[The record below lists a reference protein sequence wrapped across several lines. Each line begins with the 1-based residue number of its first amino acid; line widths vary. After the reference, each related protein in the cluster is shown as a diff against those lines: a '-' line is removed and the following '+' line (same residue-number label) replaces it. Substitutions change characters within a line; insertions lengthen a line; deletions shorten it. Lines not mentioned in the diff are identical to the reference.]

1 MLSDKNHTKL
11 NKISLA
17 GLSKGL
23 LIISLALIFFM
34 SNFEPIQAQKTNR
47 IAAIVNDKVISTFDL
62 QERIQLIIFSAGLPN
77 NDNQKRLLAPQVLR
91 DLIDETLQS
100 EEAER
105 LNIRIT
111 NKEMSS
117 ALSRIE
123 RSNNIPQGG
132 FNNTMKSNSISAKAA
147 LNQIRA
153 SIIWQKFI
161 GRRVVPTIEISEEE
175 VDKVIKRIHSV
186 KGKIQYHI
194 NEVLL
199 PVDEISQKQTI
210 SDLAN
215 RLVKQIRNGT
225 DITKIARQFST
236 SASAAIGG
244 DIGWIQEGELNDKA
258 NRAIN
263 KLKVGAVTN
272 PILTQD
278 GYLIL
283 QIKNKRQLKSIEK
296 EDAIVS
302 LRQIIKTID
311 QNASED
317 YLNSEIKEI
326 EESLKNV
333 VGCRQFNKIAKKIGT
348 PQPRKPSQY
357 RLGDLNESLR
367 LIAAKIKKGVPSK
380 TLMNKNNIQVI
391 MVCERQNSE
400 DLERNKIRNTLLRQ
414 RIDML
419 SRRYLRDLRQSAFID
434 LRI

>member
-1 MLSDKNHTKL
+1 MQLEKNYTKVIQISLVGL
-11 NKISLA
+11 NKSL
-17 GLSKGL
+17 L
-23 LIISLALIFFM
+23 LIPMALIFLM
-34 SNFEPIQAQKTNR
+34 SNFEPIQAQKVNQ

-77 NDNQKRLLAPQVLR
+77 NDKQKRSLAPQVLR
-91 DLIDETLQS
+91 DLIDETLKN

-105 LNIRIT
+105 LNISVT
-111 NKEMSS
+111 NKEMNS

-123 RSNNIPQGG
+123 KLNNIPQGS
-132 FNNTMKSNSISAKAA
+132 FNDMIKSNGISAKAA
-147 LNQIRA
+147 LSQIRA

-175 VDKVIKRIHSV
+175 VEKVIKRIDSV

-199 PVDEISQKQTI
+199 PIDEISQKQTI

-215 RLVKQIRNGT
+215 RLVEQIRNGT
-225 DITKIARQFST
+225 DIKKIARQFST

-244 DIGWIQEGELNDKA
+244 DIGWIQEGELNDNA
-258 NRAIN
+258 NQAIN
-263 KLKVGAVTN
+263 KLKVGEVTN

-283 QIKNKRQLKSIEK
+283 QIKNKRKLKSIEN
-296 EDAIVS
+296 DDTIVS

-311 QNASED
+311 KKTSNN
-317 YLNSEIKEI
+317 YLNSAIKEI
-326 EESLKNV
+326 EKSLKDV
-333 VGCRQFNKIAKKIGT
+333 VGCRKFNKIAKKIGT
-348 PQPRKPSQY
+348 PQPRKPSRY
-357 RLGDLNESLR
+357 RLGDLNEKLR
-367 LIAAKIKKGVPSK
+367 IIAANLEIGIPSK
-380 TLMNKNNIQVI
+380 AVLNENNIQII
-391 MVCERQNSE
+391 MICERQDSE
-400 DLERNKIRNTLLRQ
+400 DLEKNKIRNTLLRQ

>member
-1 MLSDKNHTKL
+1 MQLEKNYTKVIQISLVGL
-11 NKISLA
+11 NKSL
-17 GLSKGL
+17 L
-23 LIISLALIFFM
+23 LIPMALIFLM
-34 SNFEPIQAQKTNR
+34 SNFEPIQAQKVNQ

-77 NDNQKRLLAPQVLR
+77 NDKQKRSLAPQVLR
-91 DLIDETLQS
+91 DLIDETLKN

-105 LNIRIT
+105 LNISVT
-111 NKEMSS
+111 NKEMNS

-123 RSNNIPQGG
+123 KLNNIPQGS
-132 FNNTMKSNSISAKAA
+132 FNDMIKSNGISAKAA
-147 LNQIRA
+147 LSQISA

-175 VDKVIKRIHSV
+175 VEKVIKRIDSV

-199 PVDEISQKQTI
+199 PIDEISQKQTI

-215 RLVKQIRNGT
+215 RLVEQIRNGT
-225 DITKIARQFST
+225 DIKKIARQFST

-244 DIGWIQEGELNDKA
+244 DIGWIQEGELNDNA
-258 NRAIN
+258 NQAIN
-263 KLKVGAVTN
+263 KLKVGEVTN

-283 QIKNKRQLKSIEK
+283 QIKNKRKLKSIEN
-296 EDAIVS
+296 DDTIVS

-311 QNASED
+311 KKTSNN
-317 YLNSEIKEI
+317 YLNSAIKEI
-326 EESLKNV
+326 EKSLKDV
-333 VGCRQFNKIAKKIGT
+333 VGCRKFNKIAKKIGT
-348 PQPRKPSQY
+348 PQPRKPSRY
-357 RLGDLNESLR
+357 RLGDLNEKLR
-367 LIAAKIKKGVPSK
+367 IIAANLEIGIPSK
-380 TLMNKNNIQVI
+380 AVLNENNIQII
-391 MVCERQNSE
+391 MICERQDSE
-400 DLERNKIRNTLLRQ
+400 DLEKNKIRNTLLRQ

>member
-1 MLSDKNHTKL
+1 MFLDQIHIKL
-11 NKISLA
+11 NQLPFVR
-17 GLSKGL
+17 LSKGL
-23 LIISLALIFFM
+23 IIIPLVLILVMPSVDSL
-34 SNFEPIQAQKTNR
+34 QAQKVNR

-62 QERIQLIIFSAGLPN
+62 QERIRLIMFSAGLLD
-77 NDNQKRLLAPQVLR
+77 NDSQKSSLEPQVLR
-91 DLIDETLQS
+91 DLIDETLQA

-111 NKEMSS
+111 NKEMSN

-123 RSNNIPQGG
+123 RSNNIPQGS
-132 FNNTMKSNSISAKAA
+132 FENMMESNGISAKAA
-147 LNQIRA
+147 LSQIRS

-161 GRRVVPTIEISEEE
+161 GRRVVPTIEISEDE
-175 VDKVIKRIHSV
+175 VDKVIQRIHSV

-199 PVDEISQKQTI
+199 SVDEVSQKQTI
-210 SDLAN
+210 HYLAN
-215 RLVKQIRNGT
+215 QLVNRIRNGT
-225 DITKIARQFST
+225 DIKKIARQFST

-258 NRAIN
+258 NQAIYN
-263 KLKVGAVTN
+263 LKVGDVTN
-272 PILTQD
+272 PIFTQD

-283 QIKNKRQLKSIEK
+283 QIKNKRKLKSIEK

-302 LRQIIKTID
+302 LRQIIKKID
-311 QNASED
+311 QNASEN

-326 EESLKNV
+326 EKSLQNV
-333 VGCRQFNKIAKKIGT
+333 VGCRQFNKIAKKMGT
-348 PQPRKPSQY
+348 PQPRKPSEY
-357 RLGDLNESLR
+357 RLGDLNERLR
-367 LIAAKIKKGVPSK
+367 KIATVINKGIPSK
-380 TLMNKNNIQVI
+380 TLLNESNIQVI
-391 MVCERQNSE
+391 MICERQSPE

-419 SRRYLRDLRQSAFID
+419 SRRHLRDLRQSAFID

>member
-1 MLSDKNHTKL
+1 MQLEKNHTKVIQ
-11 NKISLA
+11 ISLV
-17 GLSKGL
+17 GLSKSLL
-23 LIISLALIFFM
+23 LISMALIFLM
-34 SNFEPIQAQKTNR
+34 SNFEPIQAQKVNQ

-77 NDNQKRLLAPQVLR
+77 NDKQKRSLAPQILR
-91 DLIDETLQS
+91 DLIDETLKN

-105 LNIRIT
+105 LNISVT
-111 NKEMSS
+111 NKEMNS

-123 RSNNIPQGG
+123 KLNNIPQGS
-132 FNNTMKSNSISAKAA
+132 FNDMIKSNGISAKAA
-147 LNQIRA
+147 LSQIRA

-175 VDKVIKRIHSV
+175 VEKVMNRIDSV

-199 PVDEISQKQTI
+199 PIDEISQKQTI

-215 RLVKQIRNGT
+215 RLVVQIRNGT
-225 DITKIARQFST
+225 DIKKIAHQFST

-244 DIGWIQEGELNDKA
+244 DIGWIQEGELNDNA
-258 NRAIN
+258 NQAIN
-263 KLKVGAVTN
+263 KLKVGEVTN

-283 QIKNKRQLKSIEK
+283 QIKNKRKLKSIEN
-296 EDAIVS
+296 DDTIVS

-311 QNASED
+311 KKTSYD
-317 YLNSEIKEI
+317 YLNSAIKEI
-326 EESLKNV
+326 EKSLKDV
-333 VGCRQFNKIAKKIGT
+333 VGCRKFNKIAKKIGT
-348 PQPRKPSQY
+348 PQPRKPSRY
-357 RLGDLNESLR
+357 RLGDLNKKLR
-367 LIAAKIKKGVPSK
+367 IIAANLKIGIPSK
-380 TLMNKNNIQVI
+380 AVLNENNIQII
-391 MVCERQNSE
+391 MICERQDSE
-400 DLERNKIRNTLLRQ
+400 DLEKNKIRNTLLRQ

>member
-1 MLSDKNHTKL
+1 MQLEKNYTKVIQISLVGL
-11 NKISLA
+11 NKSL
-17 GLSKGL
+17 L
-23 LIISLALIFFM
+23 LIPMALIFLM
-34 SNFEPIQAQKTNR
+34 SNFEPIQAQKVNQ

-77 NDNQKRLLAPQVLR
+77 NDKQKRSLAPQVLR
-91 DLIDETLQS
+91 DLIDETLKN

-105 LNIRIT
+105 LNISVT
-111 NKEMSS
+111 NKEMNS

-123 RSNNIPQGG
+123 KLNNIPQGS
-132 FNNTMKSNSISAKAA
+132 FNDMIKSNGISAKAA
-147 LNQIRA
+147 LSQIRA

-175 VDKVIKRIHSV
+175 VEKVIKRIDSV

-199 PVDEISQKQTI
+199 PIDEISQKQTI
-210 SDLAN
+210 SELAN
-215 RLVKQIRNGT
+215 RLVEQIRNGT
-225 DITKIARQFST
+225 DIKKIARQFST

-244 DIGWIQEGELNDKA
+244 DIGWIQEGELNDNA
-258 NRAIN
+258 NQAIN
-263 KLKVGAVTN
+263 KLKVGEVTN

-283 QIKNKRQLKSIEK
+283 QIKNKRKLKSIEN
-296 EDAIVS
+296 DDTIVS

-311 QNASED
+311 KKTSNN
-317 YLNSEIKEI
+317 YLNSAIKEI
-326 EESLKNV
+326 EKSLKDV
-333 VGCRQFNKIAKKIGT
+333 VGCRKFNKIAKKIGT
-348 PQPRKPSQY
+348 PQPRKPSRY
-357 RLGDLNESLR
+357 RLGDLNEKLR
-367 LIAAKIKKGVPSK
+367 IIAANLEIGIPSK
-380 TLMNKNNIQVI
+380 AVLNENNIQII
-391 MVCERQNSE
+391 MICERQDSE
-400 DLERNKIRNTLLRQ
+400 DLEKNKIRNTLLRQ